1 MNGTEF
7 VSTEFHI
14 GTFIPF
20 SQKFARVKKR
30 GEAFRLDL
38 KLRSG
43 ERRMAFTL
51 PSISSWAVFIAG
63 ASFGA
68 WLRGLWTNGSTEQ
81 QAALER
87 EAAQSLHES
96 ELKIARLEAL
106 LEDVRTQ
113 LSSSLERRVLLEDQL
128 RVCQK
133 QQTEAETRLAA
144 TEQNLSQQMERFERT
159 LEQSRQ
165 LFTDTFGKLA
175 AEALATNNDVFLAL
189 AEQKFVG
196 LRSEA
201 DRILDEKR
209 VAIHG
214 LLAPL
219 NETLASYQ
227 KQTREMQEG
236 HIRDLSAVG
245 EQLRSLVSAQSA
257 LQNETARLVN
267 ALKSPQVRGRWGQVQ
282 LRRLVE
288 LAGMSAHCDFTEEVS
303 IISAHGRQRPD
314 MVVHLPARREVV
326 VDAKVPMGA
335 YLDAIE
341 ALSETDKGLA
351 LRRHAA
357 QVREHLKSL
366 SLKQY
371 WEQFSFTPEFVVM
384 FIPNDSFLSA
394 AAEAD
399 PELIEAA
406 LERNVILATPS
417 TLIALLKAIAFGWR
431 QEKASESAQRIRE
444 LGEELAERIATLVEH
459 FRRLGSSL
467 SKSVEAY
474 NGAIGAF
481 ESRVV
486 VSARRFRQLGAG
498 RSAEI
503 AESSRVNVIPR
514 MPG

>member
-1 MNGTEF
+1 MTFMFLSLIFLLGTAAGAGLR
-7 VSTEFHI
+7 SLW
-14 GTFIPF
+14 
-20 SQKFARVKKR
+20 VKATYERKR
-30 GEAFRLDL
+30 GELD
-38 KLRSG
+38 
-43 ERRMAFTL
+43 
-51 PSISSWAVFIAG
+51 
-63 ASFGA
+63 
-68 WLRGLWTNGSTEQ
+68 
-81 QAALER
+81 R
-87 EAAQSLHES
+87 EAASALRDS
-96 ELKIARLEAL
+96 EVKTARLETL
-106 LEDVRTQ
+106 LEESKLQ
-113 LSSSLERRVLLEDQL
+113 LSASLHHASDLQEQLSACQRER
-128 RVCQK
+128 
-133 QQTEAETRLAA
+133 TEAVTRLGAA
-144 TEQNLSQQMERFERT
+144 EQNLGQQAGLLERT
-159 LEQSRQ
+159 KE
-165 LFTDTFGKLA
+165 LFADSFGKLA
-175 AEALATNNDVFLAL
+175 ADALASNNDGFLAL
-189 AEQKFVG
+189 AEQKFSG
-196 LRSEA
+196 LRAET
-201 DRILDEKR
+201 DRLLEEKR
-209 VAIHG
+209 AAIHG
-214 LLAPL
+214 LLVPL

-288 LAGMSAHCDFTEEVS
+288 LAGMSPHCDFTEEHTIVS
-303 IISAHGRQRPD
+303 TNGRLRPD
-314 MVVHLPARREVV
+314 MVVHLPADREVV
-326 VDAKVPMGA
+326 VDAKVPMSA

-341 ALSETDKGLA
+341 ALNEAEKGVA

-371 WEQFSFTPEFVVM
+371 WDQFSFTPEFVVM

-431 QEKASESAQRIRE
+431 QEKATESAQRIRE
-444 LGEELAERIATLVEH
+444 LGEELSERISTLVDH
-459 FRRLGSSL
+459 FRRLGNCL

-474 NGAIGAF
+474 NGAIGAL

-498 RSAEI
+498 GSAEI
-503 AESSRVNVIPR
+503 AEPNRVDIAPR
-514 MPG
+514 VPG

>member
-1 MNGTEF
+1 
-7 VSTEFHI
+7 
-14 GTFIPF
+14 
-20 SQKFARVKKR
+20 
-30 GEAFRLDL
+30 
-38 KLRSG
+38 
-43 ERRMAFTL
+43 MAFTL
-51 PSISSWAVFIAG
+51 PALSCASALMAG
-63 ASFGA
+63 AAAGA
-68 WLRGLWTNGSTEQ
+68 WLQSLWTKGSRERQNATLAN
-81 QAALER
+81 QAAQ
-87 EAAQSLHES
+87 ALHES
-96 ELKIARLEAL
+96 EVKLARLEAL
-106 LEDVRTQ
+106 LEDARVQ
-113 LSSSLERRVLLEDQL
+113 LSAGRERQALFEEQL
-128 RVCQK
+128 SASQK
-133 QQTEAETRLAA
+133 GRTEAGTRLAVA
-144 TEQNLSQQMERFERT
+144 EQNLKQQMEWFERA

-165 LFTDTFGKLA
+165 MFSDSFGKLA
-175 AEALATNNDVFLAL
+175 AEALASNNDGFLAL
-189 AEQKFVG
+189 AEQKFAG
-196 LRSEA
+196 LRSET
-201 DRILDEKR
+201 DRLLDEKR
-209 VAIHG
+209 AAIQG
-214 LLAPL
+214 LLGPL

-288 LAGMSAHCDFTEEVS
+288 LAGMSSHCDFTEEHTV
-303 IISAHGRQRPD
+303 AAAQGRLRPD
-314 MVVHLPARREVV
+314 MVVHLPAGREVV
-326 VDAKVPMGA
+326 VDAKVPMSA

-341 ALSETDKGLA
+341 ALSESEKGLA

-357 QVREHLKSL
+357 QVREHLRAL

-394 AAEAD
+394 AAEVD

-431 QEKASESAQRIRE
+431 QEKATESAQRIRE
-444 LGEELAERIATLVEH
+444 LGEELSERISTLVEH
-459 FRRLGSSL
+459 FRRLGYSL

-474 NGAIGAF
+474 NSAIGTL

-498 RSAEI
+498 GTAEI
-503 AESSRVNVIPR
+503 AEPNRVHVAPR
-514 MPG
+514 LPG

>member
-1 MNGTEF
+1 
-7 VSTEFHI
+7 
-14 GTFIPF
+14 
-20 SQKFARVKKR
+20 
-30 GEAFRLDL
+30 
-38 KLRSG
+38 
-43 ERRMAFTL
+43 MAFTL
-51 PSISSWAVFIAG
+51 PGISCTSALIAG
-63 ASFGA
+63 AAAGA
-68 WLRGLWTNGSTEQ
+68 WLQSLWTKGSRERRKTT
-81 QAALER
+81 LESQ
-87 EAAQSLHES
+87 AAQSLHES
-96 ELKIARLEAL
+96 EVKLARLEAL
-106 LEDVRTQ
+106 LEESKTR
-113 LSSSLERRVLLEDQL
+113 LAAGLERQAFCEDQL
-128 RVCQK
+128 SACRKEC
-133 QQTEAETRLAA
+133 TEAETRLDSA
-144 TEQNLSQQMERFERT
+144 EQSLKQQMEWFERA

-165 LFTDTFGKLA
+165 LFSDSFGKLA
-175 AEALATNNDVFLAL
+175 AEALSSNNDGFLAL
-189 AEQKFVG
+189 AEQKFAG
-196 LRSEA
+196 LRSET
-201 DRILDEKR
+201 DRLLDEKR
-209 VAIHG
+209 AAIQG
-214 LLAPL
+214 LLGPL

-288 LAGMSAHCDFTEEVS
+288 LAGMSAHCDFTEEHS
-303 IISAHGRQRPD
+303 IAVEHGRLRPD
-314 MVVHLPARREVV
+314 MVVHLPADREVV
-326 VDAKVPMGA
+326 VDAKAPMSA

-341 ALSETDKGLA
+341 ALSEADKGLA

-357 QVREHLKSL
+357 QVREHLKAL

-371 WEQFSFTPEFVVM
+371 WEQFAFTPEFVVM

-444 LGEELAERIATLVEH
+444 LGEELCERISTLVDH
-459 FRRLGSSL
+459 LRRLGSSL

-474 NGAIGAF
+474 NSAIGAF

-498 RSAEI
+498 GTAEI
-503 AESSRVNVIPR
+503 AESSRVDVMPRIP
-514 MPG
+514 G